1 MSLGRVYKI
10 GQRFKGT
17 MRSIDFDELMFRFSR
32 EARSAPK
39 LVRAMVE
46 LTYGCNLR
54 CVHCYNPTHK
64 AKNERTTEEFCRILD
79 QLAAQGCLW
88 VGFTGGELFTRRD
101 AFEIMGY
108 AKQLG
113 MVLNILTNATLVTP
127 DLADQIKLLE
137 PYVFQVSVYGAT
149 AETYERVTR
158 VPGSFTKF
166 VRGVDLLVEREV
178 PLQLNLV
185 LMSLNIHEHE
195 AMKEFAA
202 TRNLRYQV
210 NTDIHPR
217 VDGSLEPLAYRLSP
231 QQAFEIWRQESGEKL
246 RRNDGEES
254 VGSDSERETHEQEGC
269 GQAGG
274 VFHCPCGRSNAAITP
289 YGKLNL
295 CLSIYHP
302 QYDLME
308 GSVAE
313 GWPELVDLV
322 ATAQPE
328 PSYECHQCPL
338 ARDQLCTRG
347 TGDSWLEQGVFD
359 AACIPYY
366 EEVAQRKAKFLG
378 MDPKI

>member
-1 MSLGRVYKI
+1 MH
-10 GQRFKGT
+10 
-17 MRSIDFDELMFRFSR
+17 SIDFDELMMRFSR

-39 LVRAMVE
+39 LVQAMVE

-88 VGFTGGELFTRRD
+88 IGFTGGELFTRPD
-101 AFEIMGY
+101 AFEIMRY

-113 MVLNILTNATLVTP
+113 MFLNILTNATLVTP

-158 VPGSFTKF
+158 VPGSFSKF
-166 VRGVDLLVEREV
+166 VQGVDLLVEHEV
-178 PLQLNLV
+178 PLVLNLI
-185 LMSLNIHEHE
+185 LMSLNIHEYE
-195 AMKEFAA
+195 AMREFVA

-231 QQAFEIWRQESGEKL
+231 QQAFEIWRQESGEKI
-246 RRNDGEES
+246 RRKDGEES
-254 VGSDSERETHEQEGC
+254 AWSDSERETDYGQEGC
-269 GQAGG
+269 GKAGR
-274 VFHCPCGRSNAAITP
+274 VFQCPCGKTHAAITP

-295 CLSIYHP
+295 CLSIHHP

-313 GWPELVDLV
+313 GWQELVKLV
-322 ATAQPE
+322 ARAEPE
-328 PSYECHQCPL
+328 SSYECHQCPL
-338 ARDQLCTRG
+338 ARDQVCTRG

-366 EEVAQRKAKFLG
+366 KKVAQRKAKFLG
-378 MDPKI
+378 MDPKIEEVESGN